1 MAPLFYIMIIQFFN
15 YIAMIYHGVNQKSRS
30 SIGKFNKKSTKKFE
44 TIEGF
49 EDGLRNLVIFF
60 FWRSIPT
67 SELRREM
74 TIDAQLEYECEPDS
88 EEEKGIGLS
97 MDSFKSKAYQNYDE

>member
-49 EDGLRNLVIFF
+49 EDGLGT
-60 FWRSIPT
+60 W
-67 SELRREM
+67 
-74 TIDAQLEYECEPDS
+74 
-88 EEEKGIGLS
+88 
-97 MDSFKSKAYQNYDE
+97 